1 MNDAQVIK
9 KFASGVIALARQA
22 QTMAKYASN
31 LRQIQKAASAKETAQ
46 QLNDAK
52 LSKAA
57 SAVAS
62 LYGDRASVS
71 ADSLKQIW
79 SSNHNTIVDS
89 LVKVASDYAGQR
101 ATGDSDKFVSVRKQ
115 ASATKPAAPASN
127 KNTAQSAFEQAF
139 GISR

>member
-9 KFASGVIALARQA
+9 KFASDVIELAKQA

-31 LRQIQKAASAKETAQ
+31 LRQIQKAASAKEEPK

-57 SAVAS
+57 SAVAA
-62 LYGDRASVS
+62 LYGDRASVN

-79 SSNHNTIVDS
+79 SSDHNTIVDS

-101 ATGDSDKFVSVRKQ
+101 VINADNKLVSVKKQ
-115 ASATKPAAPASN
+115 ASAKPVAKVIS
-127 KNTAQSAFEQAF
+127 KNTAQSAFESAF
-139 GISR
+139 GINR

>member
-1 MNDAQVIK
+1 MNDAQAIK
-9 KFASGVIALARQA
+9 KFASGVITLAKQA
-22 QTMAKYASN
+22 QAMAKYATN
-31 LRQIQKAASAKETAQ
+31 LRMMQKAASAKEETAK
-46 QLNDAK
+46 LNDAK

-62 LYGDRASVS
+62 LYGDRASVN

-101 ATGDSDKFVSVRKQ
+101 AISADTKLVSVKKQ
-115 ASATKPAAPASN
+115 ASAKPVVKVSS
-127 KNTAQSAFEQAF
+127 KNTAQSAFESAF
-139 GISR
+139 GINR